1 MILYMKVSRDKYQ
14 LPEIVCES
22 LKELAERSGVKP
34 QTISGAMN
42 HAKKKGGTSYYV
54 RVEVDDEE

>member
-14 LPEIVCES
+14 LPEIVCDT

-42 HAKKKGGTSYYV
+42 HAKRKGGTSYYV
-54 RVEVDDEE
+54 RVEVDDED

>member
-1 MILYMKVSRDKYQ
+1 MVLYMKVSRDKYQ
-14 LPEIVCES
+14 LPEAVCETVV
-22 LKELAERSGVKP
+22 ELAQRCGVKP

-54 RVEVDDEE
+54 RVEVDDED